1 MDKAL
6 SKPRLDQ
13 HLPTV
18 VINERRLKKAAALK
32 VAHVP
37 YPFTSR
43 EQYERSLRR
52 PVGKE
57 WNTASAVREQT
68 RPAVK
73 VRPGTLV
80 QPIKLRKTHKAVFH

>member
-1 MDKAL
+1 MT
-6 SKPRLDQ
+6 KPRMDRA
-13 HLPTV
+13 LPTV
-18 VINERRLKKAAALK
+18 VINERRMKKAAALK
-32 VAHVP
+32 VTEVP

-57 WNTASAVREQT
+57 WNTALAVREQT

-73 VRPGTLV
+73 VRAGVMV
-80 QPIKLRKTHKAVFH
+80 QPIKLRKTHKAVFSG